1 MEVRAVGKGFRVPPR
16 KVRIV
21 ADEVKGKHAV
31 LALAQLRYHK
41 SKGARMLHKVLR
53 SAVGNAM
60 ENSSLSPETLVITR
74 IQVDE
79 GMRLKRIRAR
89 AQGRANRILKRSSH
103 ITVVLED
110 REPFTMG
117 KSNAKPKPRPKFDAP
132 KPKKEAKAKTEE
144 QPTEVVAAE
153 ETQVVEATEETP
165 VVEEPAVEE
174 TVVEEATEATEEP
187 EGEKA

>member
-1 MEVRAVGKGFRVPPR
+1 MEVKAVGKGFRVPPR

-41 SKGARMLHKVLR
+41 SKGARMLHKVLS

-60 ENSSLSPETLVITR
+60 ENNNLSPETLVISR
-74 IQVDE
+74 ILVDE

-103 ITVVLED
+103 ITVILEEK
-110 REPFTMG
+110 EPFKMM
-117 KSNAKPKPRPKFDAP
+117 KSNAKPKPRPKFDSP
-132 KPKKEAKAKTEE
+132 KPKKEAKAKVEE
-144 QPTEVVAAE
+144 PVVETVAAE
-153 ETQVVEATEETP
+153 ETSVAEETP
-165 VVEEPAVEE
+165 VEEAVAEPANEEAVAEE
-174 TVVEEATEATEEP
+174 TT

>member
-1 MEVRAVGKGFRVPPR
+1 MEVRAVGRGFRVQPR

-21 ADEVKGKHAV
+21 ADEVRGKHAV

-74 IQVDE
+74 IEVDE

-103 ITVVLED
+103 ITVILEE
-110 REPFTMG
+110 REPFKMN
-117 KSNAKPKPRPKFDAP
+117 KSNAKPLPRPKFDAP
-132 KPKKEAKAKTEE
+132 KPKKEAKAKVEK
-144 QPTEVVAAE
+144 QPVEAVVSEEVVVVEEAVAE
-153 ETQVVEATEETP
+153 EP
-165 VVEEPAVEE
+165 VVEEVVVEE
-174 TVVEEATEATEEP
+174 TATTDTEAP